1 MFLFVDWI
9 TLVQHIETY
18 LQIGVTK
25 FFIYVQTI
33 SPEVDLILKIYREA
47 GVVELLPWP
56 PFPYSES
63 QDSLNANNVVY
74 RADLVTAI
82 NDCILRVRPLSDFA
96 LFTDVDEIISSLSN
110 NVSLIN
116 LFENGFTSSK
126 SSASTVGS
134 LMFRSATVR
143 VPPIKDKEQ
152 MDVLSISFD
161 SLSRIEH
168 EGKIWQAG
176 AMSKIL
182 LRTDAVRIMHIH
194 AVGQFERNR
203 KWTNK
208 VVNETDGLMQL
219 LAVFLIFAVIVAEAA
234 HVGKGKEKP
243 QKSEQHGEN
252 QNKKCEGKGDHH
264 HDHKHGA
271 NKTDSAPHS
280 KADKINPE

>member
-1 MFLFVDWI
+1 M
-9 TLVQHIETY
+9 
-18 LQIGVTK
+18 
-25 FFIYVQTI
+25 
-33 SPEVDLILKIYREA
+33 
-47 GVVELLPWP
+47 
-56 PFPYSES
+56 
-63 QDSLNANNVVY
+63 
-74 RADLVTAI
+74 VTAI

-110 NVSLIN
+110 NVTLIN
-116 LFENGFTSSK
+116 LVENEFSSSK
-126 SSASTVGS
+126 GSASTVGS

-143 VPPIKDKEQ
+143 VPPIRDKEQ
-152 MDVLSISFD
+152 MDVSSIPFD

-182 LRTDAVRIMHIH
+182 LRTDA
-194 AVGQFERNR
+194 
-203 KWTNK
+203 
-208 VVNETDGLMQL
+208 MQL

-243 QKSEQHGEN
+243 QKSEQHGVH
-252 QNKKCEGKGDHH
+252 QNKKCEGKGDQH

-280 KADKINPE
+280 KAEKIHPE